1 MLDTRLASMP
11 QHEVLSD
18 LQREIAAVR
27 EVSLLMERASES
39 ADLRIDAVEFRQARL
54 EKNIAEIACSLA
66 RLQEHL
72 MGTTAL
78 SSIHGDPQG
87 CVQGASRQKWQ
98 AAAKAM
104 RMAVVAAA
112 DRELARR
119 REATPA
125 VYTPRAANVSSSG
138 IGSREDFINKDLFT
152 GMEPLSVR
160 CSQNLNLQDF
170 RHVTGGRAPTGCMA
184 FMPMLDIGEHEK
196 VWMALQDLEE
206 SMSSEIKEVK
216 ALCSSLENALHE
228 QVRVPLKGV
237 HQTTRDHESKVN
249 DLSSTLRELTTS
261 IQEHDVRLNLFRT
274 KLDAQDHKMAV
285 LENRSMRPIRRDEGP
300 WA

>member
-11 QHEVLSD
+11 HHEVLSD

-98 AAAKAM
+98 
-104 RMAVVAAA
+104 V
-112 DRELARR
+112 RR

-249 DLSSTLRELTTS
+249 YLSSTLRELTTS